1 MDQDKIN
8 LLEALSFLYESEL
21 FDVLSKDLGV

>member
-8 LLEALSFLYESEL
+8 LGTS
-21 FDVLSKDLGV
+21 